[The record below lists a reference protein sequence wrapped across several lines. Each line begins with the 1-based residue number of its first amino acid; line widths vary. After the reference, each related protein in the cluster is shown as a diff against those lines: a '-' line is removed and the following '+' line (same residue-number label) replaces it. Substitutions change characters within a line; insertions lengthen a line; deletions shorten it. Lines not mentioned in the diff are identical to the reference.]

1 MTETIATMSY
11 TAKYINFQDELWEEF
26 EALVR
31 IGAEFPQYVD
41 VTYPIGINPK
51 GLTKDTEGRSS
62 FLAKELIANPNYN
75 IRPDLGPKDLLV
87 EVNHVTFIDT
97 EGQKR
102 KLEPDIPDLYWIC
115 ELLDG
120 SKKNKN

>member
-1 MTETIATMSY
+1 MSY
-11 TAKYINFQDELWEEF
+11 TVKYINFQDELWGKF

-31 IGAEFPQYVD
+31 KGAQFPEYVD

-62 FLAKELIANPNYN
+62 FLAKELVAHPNYN
-75 IRPDLGPKDLLV
+75 IKPYLGPKDLLV
-87 EVNHVTFIDT
+87 EVNHVTFIDAK
-97 EGQKR
+97 GQQR
-102 KLEPDIPDLYWIC
+102 KLEPDIADLYWIC

-120 SKKNKN
+120 SKNKN